1 MAVTIINE
9 IPKVA
14 EKIGADLDQF
24 IRAVKI
30 ELFNGV
36 IRTTRVDT
44 GRLRGNWQT
53 TIGQPARS
61 EIDRQDQLAEG
72 LNGGQAMD
80 EVQREVKAFTTMY
93 LTNNLPYAEVWEEED
108 GMVARSVARLER
120 TIAEQARRN
129 R

>member
-1 MAVTIINE
+1 MATIINE
-9 IPKVA
+9 IPEVA
-14 EKIGADLDQF
+14 ERLGLDLDQL

-53 TIGQPARS
+53 TVGQPARS
-61 EIDRQDQLAEG
+61 EIDREDQLAEG
-72 LNGGQAMD
+72 LNGGQAMG
-80 EVQREVKAFTTMY
+80 EVQRNVRAYTTMY

-120 TIAEQARRN
+120 IISEQARRS

>member
-1 MAVTIINE
+1 MATIINE
-9 IPKVA
+9 IPEVA
-14 EKIGADLDQF
+14 ERLGLDLDQL

-53 TIGQPARS
+53 TVGQPARS
-61 EIDRQDQLAEG
+61 EIDREDQLAEG
-72 LNGGQAMD
+72 LNGGQAMS
-80 EVQREVKAFTTMY
+80 EVQRNVRAYTTMY

-120 TIAEQARRN
+120 IISEQARRS